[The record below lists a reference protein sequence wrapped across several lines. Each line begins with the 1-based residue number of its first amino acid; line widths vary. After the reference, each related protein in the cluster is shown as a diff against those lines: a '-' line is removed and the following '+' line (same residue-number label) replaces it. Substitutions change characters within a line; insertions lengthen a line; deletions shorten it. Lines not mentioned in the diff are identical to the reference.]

1 MATTRLLLF
10 LGLALVS
17 TTLISCK
24 PACPITSCQ
33 VRMVHAHGEHEFRG
47 QPIWKKQ
54 NPKMGEKLPKAS
66 QEKAPR
72 GKDKSKNK
80 N

>member
-10 LGLALVS
+10 LGIALIFS
-17 TTLISCK
+17 TLTSCK
-24 PACPITSCQ
+24 TCPIYSCH
-33 VRMVHAHGEHEFRG
+33 VRMVHAHGEDQFRG

-54 NPKMGEKLPKAS
+54 NPKIGEKLPKAS
-66 QEKAPR
+66 KEKAPAR
-72 GKDKSKNK
+72 KNKSKNK